1 MKRRSQRGTAMLF
14 VLALTAIL
22 LILSAA
28 ALRLLLPARA
38 ANAKAKAELRESARS
53 LVLYS
58 E

>member
-1 MKRRSQRGTAMLF
+1 MKKRTQRGTAMLF

-28 ALRLLLPARA
+28 ALRLVLPARA
-38 ANAKAKAELRESARS
+38 TNAKAKAQLRQSARL

>member
-1 MKRRSQRGTAMLF
+1 MSRRHQRGTALLF
-14 VLALTAIL
+14 LLAVTAIL

-38 ANAKAKAELRESARS
+38 ANAKAKAELRENARS

-58 E
+58 K